1 METIKKIL
9 FDILP
14 IASPSG
20 DEMLLL
26 NKFASFM
33 ALFVDEVKIDTSGN
47 VIAHKKGNGKHKI
60 MLIAHSDEVAL
71 MVTYIDDKGF
81 VYFQEVGAIDTN
93 VLPEQKV
100 EIHHGNKIVYGVV
113 GKKPLH
119 LQKKDEAAK
128 DWEPDELWIDIGAKD
143 KQDAEANV
151 QVGDYIT
158 YRTDPMM
165 LGNNVVTSK
174 SLDDKTGIVA
184 LMAVAQRLSKVK
196 IDDDIYFVA
205 SVQEELGGRGARTA
219 TLMIE
224 PEIGIAVDV
233 THATDYPSMSPVKSG
248 NIQVGGG
255 VVIAKG
261 PNVNKSLGSQ
271 LFALAK
277 KSHLSL
283 QIEPISH
290 PTGTDANLVQVA
302 GRGVKTALLSIPC
315 RYMHMPNE
323 VVSLT
328 DIGSMVD
335 LLEYFCQADH
345 SEIYL

>member
-1 METIKKIL
+1 METVKKIL

-20 DEMLLL
+20 DETLLL

-33 ALFVDEVKIDTSGN
+33 TSLVDDVKIDTSGN

-100 EIHHGNKIVYGVV
+100 EIHHDNKIVYGVV

-119 LQKKDEAAK
+119 LQNKGEAAK
-128 DWEPDELWIDIGAKD
+128 DLEPDELWIDIGAKD
-143 KQDAEANV
+143 KQDAETNV

-158 YRTDPMM
+158 YRADPMI
-165 LGNNVVTSK
+165 LSNDVVTSK

-196 IDDDIYFVA
+196 MDDDIYFVA

-219 TLMIE
+219 TLTIE
-224 PEIGIAVDV
+224 PEIGIALDA

-261 PNVNKSLGSQ
+261 PNINKALGSQ
-271 LFALAK
+271 LFTLAK
-277 KSHLSL
+277 KKHLPL

-315 RYMHMPNE
+315 RYMHTPNE
-323 VVSLT
+323 VASLT

-335 LLEYFCQADH
+335 LLECFCQTDH